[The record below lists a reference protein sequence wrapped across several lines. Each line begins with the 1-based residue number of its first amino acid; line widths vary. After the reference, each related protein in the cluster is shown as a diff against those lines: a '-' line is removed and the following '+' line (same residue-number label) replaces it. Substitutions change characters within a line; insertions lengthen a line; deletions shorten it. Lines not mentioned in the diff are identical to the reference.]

1 MTSSQD
7 ATAARPGDRLEAR
20 GVPGKPTRRGEI
32 VEVLGE
38 AGHVHFR
45 VRWEDGHEST
55 VFPADGV
62 TVVPKG
68 EG

>member
-7 ATAARPGDRLEAR
+7 AAAASPGDRLEAR